1 MKNREC
7 LTNILC
13 LEDKMDLNVIILA
26 KWEYTYVKCYIDSSY
41 VIINCVISK
50 AVTCQTSQLMKVCVN
65 EFSESLF
72 SSSAK
77 TVSWKRGPQASP
89 KNGENKG
96 CSINVI
102 SSHNATRIQ
111 HATKKT
117 YEEENRKCWNIKKKR
132 KIIHSSKDFLF
143 SIQSPSKSYNY
154 YPLAGY

>member
-1 MKNREC
+1 
-7 LTNILC
+7 
-13 LEDKMDLNVIILA
+13 MDLNVIILT

-41 VIINCVISK
+41 VIINCMISK
-50 AVTCQTSQLMKVCVN
+50 AVTCQTSQLMKKVCVN
-65 EFSESLF
+65 ELSESLF

-117 YEEENRKCWNIKKKR
+117 YEEQNRKSWNIKKEKEKR
-132 KIIHSSKDFLF
+132 VHSSKDFLF
-143 SIQSPSKSYNY
+143 SIQSPLKSYNY

>member
-1 MKNREC
+1 
-7 LTNILC
+7 
-13 LEDKMDLNVIILA
+13 MDLNVIILT

-41 VIINCVISK
+41 VIINCMISK
-50 AVTCQTSQLMKVCVN
+50 AVTCQTSQLMKKVCVN

-117 YEEENRKCWNIKKKR
+117 YEEQNRKCWNIFKKKEKEFILL
-132 KIIHSSKDFLF
+132 KIFYF
-143 SIQSPSKSYNY
+143 PFN
-154 YPLAGY
+154 PR

>member
-1 MKNREC
+1 
-7 LTNILC
+7 
-13 LEDKMDLNVIILA
+13 MDLNVIILT
-26 KWEYTYVKCYIDSSY
+26 KWEYTYVKCYISSSY

-50 AVTCQTSQLMKVCVN
+50 AVTCQTSQLMKKVCVN

-111 HATKKT
+111 HSTKKT
-117 YEEENRKCWNIKKKR
+117 YEEQNRKCWNIKKKKKKEFILL
-132 KIIHSSKDFLF
+132 KIFYF
-143 SIQSPSKSYNY
+143 PFN
-154 YPLAGY
+154 PR